1 MGCSEN
7 IAWET
12 FFLKN
17 HQKYAVEELFPDPFL
32 ENQNEVYSWISNL
45 KFYTVCFY
53 CMPSWE
59 LSKYIETKLQ
69 TTCFYFI
76 EDLKNKKR
84 SETSLSPSF
93 SAWFLQKIASNYI
106 LLNNQILLSVPLL
119 SEILSNMC
127 IVIVC

>member
-1 MGCSEN
+1 
-7 IAWET
+7 
-12 FFLKN
+12 
-17 HQKYAVEELFPDPFL
+17 
-32 ENQNEVYSWISNL
+32 
-45 KFYTVCFY
+45 
-53 CMPSWE
+53 MPSWE
-59 LSKYIETKLQ
+59 LSKYIEIKLQ

-84 SETSLSPSF
+84 SETSFSPSI
-93 SAWFLQKIASNYI
+93 SAWFLQKIASDYI